1 MIENNTTTPELVEH
15 QAELQSEVSAVVAVQ
30 IAVTNQETYVKANEQ
45 IGKLQ
50 AVRKAIVERFSDPK
64 KKAAEAHKSICALEK
79 EFLNPVDQQISNFKR
94 ATERW
99 YLAEQNRIRAEEE
112 RKRKEAEEAARLA
125 AEAESAGEEEM
136 AQEAVVEATLAQANV
151 TAMPKVSGTTM
162 REVWK
167 AEVTD
172 INAVPREYMIVN
184 QAALDKIAQTMKGQL
199 NIPGVRFV
207 KSYVNSTRAKA

>member
-1 MIENNTTTPELVEH
+1 MTPETENAAMVENQAQLRAEVQNVCAAEILVVDQDTYV
-15 QAELQSEVSAVVAVQ
+15 QANDLIAKLQTVRKEVVA
-30 IAVTNQETYVKANEQ
+30 
-45 IGKLQ
+45 
-50 AVRKAIVERFSDPK
+50 RFADPK
-64 KKAAEAHKSICALEK
+64 KKAAEAHKAICALEK
-79 EFLNPVDQQISNFKR
+79 EFLTPVDNRISALKTSTTN
-94 ATERW
+94 W
-99 YLAEQNRIRAEEE
+99 YAAEQARIAAEEE
-112 RKRKEAEEAARLA
+112 RKRREAEEAAKLA
-125 AEAESAGEEEM
+125 AEAEEAGEEEL

-151 TAMPKVSGTTM
+151 TAMPKVSGTVM

-207 KSYVNSTRAKA
+207 KSYINSTRAK